1 MQKRARKARRRC
13 RNSFLK
19 ITSDRR
25 NALQIPKKNLKTHR
39 RNIALN
45 QQSTIFSTVKT
56 TEQIKQPIKAEMEL
70 FEKKFYESMA
80 SKVAL
85 LNRITYYIVNRK
97 GKQMRPMFVFLT
109 AKMVSGNVNERTYRG
124 ASVIELIHTATLVH
138 DDVVDDSNR
147 RRGFFSINALWKNK
161 IAVLVGDYLLSKGLL
176 LSIDNGDFDLL
187 KIISVAVREM
197 SEGEL
202 LQIEKARRL
211 DITEDVYYEI
221 IRKKTAT
228 LIAACCALGARSV
241 SDDDFQVENMR
252 RFGELIGMAFQI
264 KDDLFDYTEDAIGK
278 PTGIDIKEQKM
289 TLPLIHVLNNCSP
302 DEKSWLIN
310 SIKNHNKDRK
320 RVKEV
325 IAFVTSNHGLSYGE
339 EKMKAFQQE
348 ALQLIQNYPESEF
361 KSALTLMVNYV
372 IERKI

>member
-1 MQKRARKARRRC
+1 M
-13 RNSFLK
+13 K
-19 ITSDRR
+19 I
-25 NALQIPKKNLKTHR
+25 
-39 RNIALN
+39 
-45 QQSTIFSTVKT
+45 
-56 TEQIKQPIKAEMEL
+56 TEQIKQPILAEMEL
-70 FEKKFYESMA
+70 FEKKFHEAMS

-109 AKMVSGNVNERTYRG
+109 AKMVSDGLVNERTYRG

-221 IRKKTAT
+221 IRQKTAT
-228 LIAACCALGARSV
+228 LIAACCSLGACSV
-241 SDDDFQVENMR
+241 VPENTEVVEKMR
-252 RFGELIGMAFQI
+252 KFGELIGMAFQI
-264 KDDLFDYTEDAIGK
+264 KDDLFDYTDDAIGK

-289 TLPLIHVLNNCSP
+289 TLPLIYVLNHCTP
-302 DEKSWLIN
+302 KEKSWVIN
-310 SIKNHNKDRK
+310 SIKNHNKDKK

-325 IAFVTSNHGLSYGE
+325 IAFVKNNNGLSYAE
-339 EKMKAFQQE
+339 EKMVEFQQE
-348 ALQLIQNYPESEF
+348 ALLLIQNFPDSIY
-361 KSALTLMVNYV
+361 KDALTLMVNYV
-372 IERKI
+372 IERKK